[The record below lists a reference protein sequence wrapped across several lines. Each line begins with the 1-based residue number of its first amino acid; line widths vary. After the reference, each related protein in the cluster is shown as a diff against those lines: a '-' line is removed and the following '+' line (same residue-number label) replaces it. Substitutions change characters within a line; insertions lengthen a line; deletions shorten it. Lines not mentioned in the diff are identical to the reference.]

1 MGLIVTSPPVHL
13 CLFEIFSF
21 GRYIYVKNCFQT
33 KIPGGKELSAELEQ
47 LSGAHHPGPGVS
59 GAHSQAR
66 PLRSRVEGSLT
77 EQTAAPLVE
86 MDTSTLSE
94 LLAS

>member
-13 CLFEIFSF
+13 CIFEIFSF
-21 GRYIYVKNCFQT
+21 DRYIYVKNGFQT
-33 KIPGGKELSAELEQ
+33 KTPGGKELSAELEQ
-47 LSGAHHPGPGVS
+47 VSGAHHPGPGVS
-59 GAHSQAR
+59 QAR
-66 PLRSRVEGSLT
+66 PLRRRVERSLT